1 MEQKIREYL
10 IGIAGKG
17 VIAPFDVEIILSD
30 IMRIIKDDKCSCGKP
45 YDYKEI
51 DSS

>member
-30 IMRIIKDDKCSCGKP
+30 IMQIVNEKKYICGKP
-45 YDYKEI
+45 YDYTEI